1 MRAQQKTFF
10 SGSAVRGNVNGGRV
24 EWSVGIRFIVNS
36 LPRQLWRALES
47 FNIRLTLS
55 TASKLC
61 KFGACET
68 DLVRYENWSPM
79 YNTSDEALLHGQCL

>member
-1 MRAQQKTFF
+1 MYYEEEDRGVFAHVTAEARSCVRSRKPFF

-36 LPRQLWRALES
+36 LPRQLRRALES

-55 TASKLC
+55 NASKL
-61 KFGACET
+61 
-68 DLVRYENWSPM
+68 
-79 YNTSDEALLHGQCL
+79 